1 MTSLINTELVP
12 ALTAAAGL
20 LLAAALVAEC
30 GGRQYGQSRHRSSRA
45 SSLPA
50 VPVMPFMASG
60 ATTVSGGAGARAG
73 EGMRHAH
80 GDLA

>member
-1 MTSLINTELVP
+1 MAVVQEEASVTSLINTQLVP

-20 LLAAALVAEC
+20 LLAALVAEC
-30 GGRQYGQSRHRSSRA
+30 GGRQHGQPRHRSNRLRHCRLRA
-45 SSLPA
+45 
-50 VPVMPFMASG
+50 
-60 ATTVSGGAGARAG
+60 TNVSGGAGARAG